1 MPEDTLVRR
10 SSLCVC
16 VCVCVWQWQEVPG
29 MGCRAALL
37 PLWVAFD
44 QVLAG
49 SSLCRILGGEGGQR
63 PESCRGTCSFS
74 QVQMLEKM
82 TFKRNS
88 LFHRM
93 PLMTW

>member
-1 MPEDTLVRR
+1 
-10 SSLCVC
+10 
-16 VCVCVWQWQEVPG
+16 

-49 SSLCRILGGEGGQR
+49 STGCAESWEVREGRGQR
-63 PESCRGTCSFS
+63 VAGAPAALS

-82 TFKRNS
+82 TFKRSS